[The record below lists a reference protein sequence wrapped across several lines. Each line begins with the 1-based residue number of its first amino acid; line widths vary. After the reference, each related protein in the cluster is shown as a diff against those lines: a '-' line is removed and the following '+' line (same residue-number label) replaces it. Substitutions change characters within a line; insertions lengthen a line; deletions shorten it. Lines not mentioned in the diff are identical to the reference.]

1 MAKIRTTEEL
11 EEYFK
16 QLKEKRE
23 RKEQRQKTN
32 EERKQ
37 QLEQYKLLKQQ
48 EKNNRRLEN
57 SLYEQQRTILIYHTR
72 YIQKYTDDEETYTK
86 YELQNIDKL
95 YPKETG
101 RLNWDFFYHLV
112 EETKNSFIS

>member
-1 MAKIRTTEEL
+1 MAKIRTTEQL
-11 EEYFK
+11 EEYF
-16 QLKEKRE
+16 QRLKEKRE

-72 YIQKYTDDEETYTK
+72 YIQKFTDDEEIYSK
-86 YELQNIDKL
+86 YELQNIEKL

>member
-32 EERKQ
+32 EEHKQ
-37 QLEQYKLLKQQ
+37 QQEQYRLLKQQ
-48 EKNNRRLEN
+48 EKTNRRLEN

-72 YIQKYTDDEETYTK
+72 YIQKFTDDDTYTK
-86 YELQNIDKL
+86 YELQNIEKL
-95 YPKETG
+95 YPKECG
-101 RLNWDFFYHLV
+101 RINWTIWNHLV